1 MTGTS
6 LLAVERLSVHFAGS
20 HRRRPV
26 VRDLDLTVAAGETVA
41 LVGESGCGKT
51 MTALALMGLLPTTAQ
66 VTGRILWRGENLVTK
81 TENERRLF
89 RGRKLAMVF
98 QEPATSLNPVLPVG
112 EQIAESLRHHLRLSR
127 PQAWQRSVQLLQE
140 VRLADAATR
149 ARQYP
154 HQLSGGQRQRVLLA
168 IALAGDPEL
177 LIADEP
183 TTALDVTVQA
193 RILDLLRR
201 LRRERGMAMI
211 YITHD
216 LALVPALADRILV
229 LFAGSMMESGP
240 AREVLTAPAHP
251 YTRAL
256 IAALPEMWTTDSE
269 SDEVST
275 RAAAPSG
282 VGAGCPYVSRCSSAR
297 PECWQNRPQL
307 HALTPHRLASCW
319 PDIAVDLASRTE
331 WP

>member
-1 MTGTS
+1 MTTTS
-6 LLAVERLSVHFAGS
+6 LLTIEHLSVQFVAGDQP
-20 HRRRPV
+20 RPV

-51 MTALALMGLLPTTAQ
+51 VTALALMGLLPPTARIN
-66 VTGRILWRGENLVTK
+66 GRILWRGEDLVAK
-81 TENERRLF
+81 KENERRLY

-112 EQIAESLRHHLRLSR
+112 EQIAESLRHNLQLSR
-127 PQAWQRSVQLLQE
+127 PLAWQRSLQLLQE
-140 VRLADAATR
+140 VRLTDTATL
-149 ARQYP
+149 ARRYP

-168 IALAGDPEL
+168 IALAADPEL

-193 RILDLLRR
+193 RILDLLGR
-201 LRRERGMAMI
+201 LRRGRGMAMI

-216 LALVPALADRILV
+216 LALVPMLADTLLV
-229 LFAGSMMESGP
+229 LFAGCLMESGP

-256 IAALPEMWTTDSE
+256 ISALPEMWTSE
-269 SDEVST
+269 SPTGDFSLPAD
-275 RAAAPSG
+275 AATD
-282 VGAGCPYVSRCSSAR
+282 VGAGCPYVARCLLAR
-297 PECWQNRPQL
+297 SECWRNRLGL
-307 HALTPHRLASCW
+307 HALTTSRQVRCW
-319 PDIAVDLASRTE
+319 PDITTDLASRTE
-331 WP
+331 WL